1 MCSNCDQPATE
12 IGTIAIQL
20 VKGAEVTSLQTT
32 QADYYHSKLA
42 YEMDAADLFDALV
55 AGQQLVVVDG
65 RSQTAYEEEHIP
77 SSKNL
82 PHREIGPELIEGLDK
97 GHTYVCYCGGIGCN
111 ASTKTALKLL
121 TLGFEV
127 RELIGGLDWW
137 KRDGYATTGTSGR
150 SGKEMKCGY

>member
-1 MCSNCDQPATE
+1 M
-12 IGTIAIQL
+12 AIQR
-20 VKGAEVTSLQTT
+20 VKGVKVTSLQTT

-42 YEMDAADLFDALV
+42 YEMDSADLFDALE

-77 SSKNL
+77 GSVNY
-82 PHREIGPELIEGLDK
+82 PHREIGPESIEGLDK
-97 GHTYVCYCGGIGCN
+97 TNTYVCYCDGIGCN

-121 TLGFEV
+121 TLGFKV

-137 KRDGYATTGTSGR
+137 KRDGYATSGTRGR
-150 SGKEMKCGY
+150 SGKEMKCGC